1 MQGGSCGRHSVTFI
15 VVIVSKRLKISS
27 IVTCG
32 MDLFTSGRHLIAN
45 ENAGEGEGAEGEHQ
59 NGVEDAWRDL

>member
-1 MQGGSCGRHSVTFI
+1 
-15 VVIVSKRLKISS
+15 
-27 IVTCG
+27 